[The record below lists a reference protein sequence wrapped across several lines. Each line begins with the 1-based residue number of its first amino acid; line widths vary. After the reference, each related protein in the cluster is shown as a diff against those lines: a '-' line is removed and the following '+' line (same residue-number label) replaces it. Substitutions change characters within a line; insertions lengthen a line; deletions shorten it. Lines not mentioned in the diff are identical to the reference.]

1 MAFFCGT
8 RPQPGVS
15 KGSRGNYPGD
25 NIEGFWQHTP
35 LPDTMIKLGLEE
47 LEIYTA
53 RRHNTVVQYIA
64 TRLLLDLF
72 LEAEKW
78 IWARVEK

>member
-1 MAFFCGT
+1 
-8 RPQPGVS
+8 
-15 KGSRGNYPGD
+15 
-25 NIEGFWQHTP
+25 
-35 LPDTMIKLGLEE
+35 MIKLGLEE